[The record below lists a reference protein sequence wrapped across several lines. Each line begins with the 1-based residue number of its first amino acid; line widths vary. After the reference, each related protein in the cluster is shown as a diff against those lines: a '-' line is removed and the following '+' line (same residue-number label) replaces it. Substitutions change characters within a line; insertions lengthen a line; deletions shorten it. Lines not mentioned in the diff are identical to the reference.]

1 MNNFEN
7 PCQHASPVQQVG
19 RAGDVFESI
28 ASLYG
33 LPEKPKPF
41 HDELQEQKSLLTQD
55 INEIL
60 ERCGENLA
68 DFLSDTRSNRK
79 VLVEARERISVVAI
93 DRLSFW
99 MSYSEIAAH
108 IGLARTTMIAAYD
121 RFKRKNHGDVVRLKW
136 KPKSRRHHMGD
147 CYREPKTKRKGQ
159 AR

>member
-1 MNNFEN
+1 MPKTEK

-33 LPEKPKPF
+33 FPDPPMSFSDQFK
-41 HDELQEQKSLLTQD
+41 EQKQLLSQD
-55 INEIL
+55 IQDIL
-60 ERCGENLA
+60 HQCGETLA
-68 DFLSDTRSNRK
+68 DFLSDTRSNRR

-99 MSYSEIAAH
+99 MSHSEIAEH
-108 IGLARTTMIAAYD
+108 IGLARTTMIAASN
-121 RFKRKNHGDVVRLKW
+121 RFRQKNHGEVVRLNW
-136 KPKSRRHHMGD
+136 RPNSRRHHFRD
-147 CYREPKTKRKGQ
+147 CFREPKTKGKGQ